1 MALNSRHTVSVP
13 VQQFAQDQKIIFKDL
28 IQVMCGIPGQHIDTG
43 TLTIDF
49 KLVGD
54 TVEVVARII
63 GKSLR
68 K

>member
-13 VQQFAQDQKIIFKDL
+13 VQEFLRDQKIIFKDL
-28 IQVMCGIPGQHIDTG
+28 IQVMCGSFAQRIDTG

-49 KLVGD
+49 KLVDD
-54 TVEVVARII
+54 TVEVVARIA
-63 GKSLR
+63 GKKLS